1 MRLLR
6 LTRGLMLTAWMLVV
20 PSLTAQLASDP
31 ASKVYLWLE
40 GASMGRILG
49 EVITPGREGSH
60 SVLAYSHEIVA
71 PYDAASGLPT
81 GKRQHQP
88 FRVVKLLNRGSPPLL
103 EALATNER
111 LTSVRF
117 DVWAPSQ
124 TGKEVQLLTYELRNA
139 RLISVRPW
147 MPNKSDTATVT
158 YAPAEEIAFVYESI
172 TVTFEDGGVSFTDDW
187 VAPVD

>member
-6 LTRGLMLTAWMLVV
+6 LTRGLMLTAWMLVL
-20 PSLTAQLASDP
+20 PSLTAQMASDP
-31 ASKVYLWLE
+31 ASKVYMWLE

-49 EVITPGREGSH
+49 EVITPGREDSH

-88 FRVVKLLNRGSPPLL
+88 FRVVKLLNRGSPRLV

-117 DVWAPSQ
+117 DVWAPNQ
-124 TGKEVQLLTYELRNA
+124 TGKESKLLTYELRNA

-147 MPNKSDTATVT
+147 MPNKSDAATVE

-172 TVTFEDGGVSFTDDW
+172 TVTFEDGGVTFTDNW
-187 VAPVD
+187 AAPVN

>member
-1 MRLLR
+1 
-6 LTRGLMLTAWMLVV
+6 MLTAWMLVM
-20 PSLTAQLASDP
+20 PSLMAQLASHP
-31 ASKVYLWLE
+31 ASKVYMWLE

-49 EVITPGREGSH
+49 EVITPGREESH

-88 FRVVKLLNRGSPPLL
+88 FRVVKLLNRGTPRLL

-111 LTSVRF
+111 LTSVLF
-117 DVWAPSQ
+117 DVWAPSLS
-124 TGKEVQLLTYELRNA
+124 GKEVKLLTYELRNA

-147 MPNKSDTATVT
+147 MPNKSDAATVE
-158 YAPAEEIAFVYESI
+158 YAPSEEIAFVYESI
-172 TVTFEDGGVSFTDDW
+172 TVTFEDGGVTFTDDW
-187 VAPVD
+187 VAPAR

>member
-49 EVITPGREGSH
+49 EVITPGREDSH

-88 FRVVKLLNRGSPPLL
+88 FRVVKLLNRGSPRLL

-111 LTSVRF
+111 LTYVRF
-117 DVWAPSQ
+117 DVWAPSLA
-124 TGKEVQLLTYELRNA
+124 GKEVRLLTYELQNA

-172 TVTFEDGGVSFTDDW
+172 TVTFEDGGVTFTDDW

>member
-1 MRLLR
+1 MRLMR
-6 LTRGLMLTAWMLVV
+6 LTRGLMLTAWMLVL
-20 PSLTAQLASDP
+20 PSLTAQLASAP

-40 GASMGRILG
+40 GESMGPILG
-49 EVITPGREGSH
+49 EVITPGREDSH

-88 FRVVKLLNRGSPPLL
+88 FRVVKLLNRGSPRLV

-111 LTSVRF
+111 LTYVRF
-117 DVWAPSQ
+117 DVWAPNL
-124 TGKEVQLLTYELRNA
+124 TGKESRLLTYELHIA

-147 MPNKSDTATVT
+147 MPNKSDAATVT
-158 YAPAEEIAFVYESI
+158 YAPAEEIAFVYQSI
-172 TVTFEDGGVSFTDDW
+172 TVTFEDGGVTFTDDW

>member
-1 MRLLR
+1 MKLMR
-6 LTRGLMLTAWMLVV
+6 LTRGLMLSAWMLVM
-20 PSLTAQLASDP
+20 PSLTAQLASHP
-31 ASKVYLWLE
+31 TSKVYMLLE

-49 EVITPGREGSH
+49 EVITPGLEDSH

-88 FRVVKLLNRGSPPLL
+88 FRVVKLLNRGTPRLL

-111 LTSVRF
+111 LTGVRF
-117 DVWAPSQ
+117 DVWAPSAS
-124 TGKEVQLLTYELRNA
+124 GKDFKLLTYELRNA

-147 MPNKSDTATVT
+147 MPNKSDAATAD

-172 TVTFEDGGVSFTDDW
+172 TVTFEDGGVTFTDDW
-187 VAPVD
+187 VAPAS